1 MGTHHQ
7 RRQTTQ
13 PRIRNPLHDNAP
25 APIEVIVE
33 KLIQR
38 HKKRSGRRALKSSEV
53 LKEKTTGMK
62 RKAGKY

>member
-38 HKKRSGRRALKSSEV
+38 HKKGV
-53 LKEKTTGMK
+53 
-62 RKAGKY
+62 RKACIKKFRST

>member
-38 HKKRSGRRALKSSEV
+38 HKKRGPEGV
-53 LKEKTTGMK
+53 H
-62 RKAGKY
+62 